1 MSNPVT
7 VYVLDT
13 SAWLTL
19 IEDELGAD
27 IVQRLLE
34 DTQAGQAVVLT
45 SLHELN
51 GGLLCHDPRTW

>member
-45 SLHELN
+45 SFMS
-51 GGLLCHDPRTW
+51 